1 MDVGYLTVRGN
12 IVSQLS
18 FRQSGCSNETPTA
31 HTTLYALI
39 VINLFLTHQ
48 LFIITMIKHNRNWN
62 ILTEIA

>member
-48 LFIITMIKHNRNWN
+48 LFIIYYYYD
-62 ILTEIA
+62 